1 MDSGGKGER
10 GGKDVKDEKAD
21 KKSESGSESGSES
34 DEEADPYASL
44 KRPADTVGDVRKLEL
59 LYFKPECVPDSFSA
73 ILYGQRRTGKTTW
86 LTWFLYCMQGKVDH
100 VVCFSST
107 NFTGHYGQYM
117 NPDLCYDS
125 FNEDVL
131 QKVLDIQ
138 AATPAGQRKRVLVI
152 LDDVLDQE
160 KELRQSTSLKALF
173 TMGRHYGISVVVTT
187 QYAKCIPVGWRR
199 NVDFACVF
207 YTFSRDMCDI
217 YHKEYGM
224 LLNKNQ
230 FFSIMQSACVG
241 FRALLIRPCTR
252 SSNIR
257 DVYQLTEAMPHR
269 AFHIGRRKKEEA
281 DDLGH

>member
-1 MDSGGKGER
+1 MDKS
-10 GGKDVKDEKAD
+10 D
-21 KKSESGSESGSES
+21 KSESGSNSGDES
-34 DEEADPYASL
+34 EEEERDPYASL
-44 KRPADTVGDVRKLEL
+44 KRPADAVGDVRKLEL
-59 LYFKPECVPDSFSA
+59 LYFKPECVPDAFSA

-86 LTWFLYCMQGKVDH
+86 LTWFLYCMQGKIDH

-107 NFTGHYGQYM
+107 NFTGHYSQYM
-117 NPDLCYDS
+117 NPDLCYDEY
-125 FNEDVL
+125 NEDVL

-138 AATPAGQRKRVLVI
+138 AATPKPQRKRILVI

-160 KELRQSTSLKALF
+160 SELRKSSALKALF
-173 TMGRHYGISVVVTT
+173 TMGRHFGISVVVST
-187 QYAKCIPVGWRR
+187 QYAKCFPPTWRR
-199 NVDFACVF
+199 NVDFACIF

-217 YHKEYGM
+217 YFKEYGM

-230 FFSIMQSACVG
+230 FFSILASACTG

-269 AFHIGRRKKEEA
+269 AFHIGKKKRDSSDTENF
-281 DDLGH
+281 

>member
-1 MDSGGKGER
+1 MDSGGKGEK
-10 GGKDVKDEKAD
+10 GGKDVKDD

-160 KELRQSTSLKALF
+160 SELRKSTSLKALF

-230 FFSIMQSACVG
+230 FFSIMASACVG

-269 AFHIGRRKKEEA
+269 AFHIGKKKKEDA